1 AGFGRFGQITGRL
14 LLASGVQATV
24 LDHDPDQVASLR
36 KFGFRVYYGDA
47 TRLDLLHAA
56 GAEKAK
62 VLVLAIDDPATSL
75 RLVDAVKEHFP
86 KLEIVARARN
96 VTHWQELRTRGVRVV
111 ERETFEAA
119 VLIGRHALEV
129 LGVHRYEARERA
141 DQFRRHNVRT
151 LEELLPLWED
161 ENERTNRAR
170 SAREELERQMDVE
183 RKERDAHSVEGWH
196 RPDDAA
202 GDDATGRI

>member
-1 AGFGRFGQITGRL
+1 
-14 LLASGVQATV
+14 
-24 LDHDPDQVASLR
+24 
-36 KFGFRVYYGDA
+36 VYYGDA
-47 TRLDLLHAA
+47 SRLDLLHAA

-75 RLVDAVKEHFP
+75 RLVDSVKEHFP

-96 VTHWQELRTRGVRVV
+96 VTHWQELRSRGVRVV
-111 ERETFEAA
+111 ERETFESA

-161 ENERTNRAR
+161 ENERTSRAR
-170 SAREELERQMDVE
+170 SAREELENQMDIE
-183 RKERDAHSVEGWH
+183 RKERAAYSAEGWQ
-196 RPDDAA
+196 RVADAA
-202 GDDATGRI
+202 EDEATNRV